1 MRSPSATPLA
11 RELERTLPERPF
23 AVEFWDGTRV
33 PGTDGG
39 PTFLVRSPAAVGR
52 VLRSPGQLGLGRAY
66 VSGELDADDV
76 EAVVELIGRW
86 QPPRLTPR
94 ARARLALAAAR
105 AGGLRRPPPPPA
117 AELRPRGRLHSR
129 ERDALAVRHHYD
141 VSNEFFALFLD
152 ESMTYS
158 CGVFKLGATTLE
170 DAQEA
175 KLEMVC
181 RKLDLQEGQRV
192 LDVGCGWGSFALHAA
207 ARHGVSVLGITLSPP
222 QAELARERV
231 REAGFE
237 DRVDI
242 QVRDYRDLGG
252 ERFDAIS
259 SIGMV
264 EHVGEE
270 RIEEYGRILHEVLEP
285 GGRLLNHGITR
296 LRHYDHSEGE
306 FTLRFVFPD
315 GKLLHLGHVVD
326 ALERAGF
333 EPEHVEGLRE
343 DYAET
348 LRHWAYRLDEH
359 RDEAVRLAGEERV
372 RVWRLYLRAARNG
385 FEVGYTSVF
394 QVLCTKPLP
403 QSMRLRKNLPA
414 SVIPAPT

>member
-1 MRSPSATPLA
+1 M
-11 RELERTLPERPF
+11 PERPF
-23 AVEFWDGTRV
+23 AVEFWDGSRV
-33 PGTDGG
+33 PGTGEG
-39 PTFLVRSPAAVGR
+39 PTFSVRSPAAVAR
-52 VLRSPGQLGLGRAY
+52 VLRSPGELGLGRAY
-66 VSGELDADDV
+66 VAGDLDVDDV
-76 EAVVELIGRW
+76 EAVVGILGRW
-86 QPPRLTPR
+86 EAPPLKPAT
-94 ARARLALAAAR
+94 RARLALAAAR

-117 AELRPRGRLHSR
+117 AELRPRGRLHGR
-129 ERDALAVRHHYD
+129 ERDALSVRHHYD

-152 ESMTYS
+152 DSMTYS

-170 DAQEA
+170 EAQEA

-181 RKLDLQEGQRV
+181 RKLGLRAGERV

-207 ARHGVSVLGITLSPP
+207 ERHGVSVLGITLSEP
-222 QAELARERV
+222 QAALARERV
-231 REAGFE
+231 RDAGLE
-237 DRVDI
+237 DRVEL

-270 RIEEYGRILHEVLEP
+270 RIEEYARALYDVLEP

-296 LRHYDHSEGE
+296 LAHYGATEGD

-315 GKLLHLGHVVD
+315 GKLLHLGRVVD
-326 ALERAGF
+326 ALERAGL
-333 EPEHVEGLRE
+333 EPEHVEDLRE

-348 LRHWAYRLDEH
+348 LRHWARRLDE
-359 RDEAVRLAGEERV
+359 RREEAVRLAGEERV
-372 RVWRLYLRAARNG
+372 RVWRLYLRAARNS
-385 FEVGYTSVF
+385 FETGYNSVF
-394 QVLCTKPLP
+394 QVLCARPEA
-403 QSMRLRKNLPA
+403 QSRRLRKNLPA